1 MSDDLQKLLGE
12 VARRKFQ
19 YRDLLQKF
27 EQLQATNKAL
37 EEQHAQLQAEHDET
51 RDAID
56 QYLEEQENAP
66 PTDYDKELSA
76 MRSQLARKDLEYK
89 FSDLTRGQLQD
100 GVKFNDVLK
109 FLPDIGEL
117 DSESINDDYV
127 NQMVRSARE
136 GAGFLFRSSQDAG
149 NTAAT
154 ESASQGQS
162 IAKRS
167 MPTFMQRSS
176 GGGTPPPTETSLTA
190 TRLRDPAE
198 ALKRAA
204 DARADAA
211 R

>member
-1 MSDDLQKLLGE
+1 MSDEIQKLLGE

-19 YRDLLQKF
+19 YRELLQKH
-27 EQLQATNKAL
+27 EQLQAAHKAL
-37 EEQHAQLQAEHDET
+37 EEQHAELQVEHDET

-56 QYLEEQENAP
+56 QYLDEQDNAP
-66 PTDYDKELSA
+66 PTDHEKELA
-76 MRSQLARKDLEYK
+76 GMRAQLARKDLEYK
-89 FSDLTRGQLQD
+89 FNDLTRGQLQD

-109 FLPDIGEL
+109 FLPDFDEI
-117 DSESINDDYV
+117 DPDSINDDYV
-127 NQMVRSARE
+127 NQMVRNARE

-149 NTAAT
+149 NAAAT
-154 ESASQGQS
+154 ESASQNQ

-204 DARADAA
+204 EARADAA